1 MRAFLFAF
9 YLLDILSV
17 GALGYG
23 LSHYFHAPMVRHDSV
38 VLVVSAAL
46 MVNMILS
53 QLNGYRPL
61 RARRLLDW
69 VGPITGAVL
78 LAFGVVLL
86 GLWLSKETSTYSRLW
101 LITWSVSSWG
111 ALLLIRAL
119 GFALLRFLH
128 VQGLHHRKLLIV
140 GDGAAAEPV
149 VTRLQRHPESGYD
162 VLSIWSDDDDQALV
176 RWVEKEGVQDVW
188 IVLPLSAE
196 NRIAR
201 LLSLLRECHVD
212 VRYIPDMTGF
222 SLLNHRSTT
231 LLGIPMLDLSISPI
245 SDPLNRLIK
254 RTEDAVL
261 GLVFT
266 LIGLPLAVLIA
277 VSIKLSSRGPV
288 LFKQVR
294 GGFDGQSITVYKFRT
309 MYLHEAGAVLQQA
322 TAEDERVTPI
332 GRLLR
337 RTSMDELPQLFNVL
351 QGRMSLVGPRPHAL
365 EHDERFE
372 QLIANYVLRYR
383 IKPGITGWAQING
396 WRGETNTYE
405 KLEQRVLYD
414 LFYIENWSL
423 GFDLKIILMTII
435 QVLRGRNAY

>member
-23 LSHYFHAPMVRHDSV
+23 LSHYFHEPQVVHDSI
-38 VLVVSAAL
+38 VLVISAAL

-61 RARRLLDW
+61 RARRVLDW
-69 VGPITGAVL
+69 VGPITGASL
-78 LAFGVVLL
+78 LAFGVILL

-101 LITWSVSSWG
+101 LMTWFISTWCV
-111 ALLLIRAL
+111 LLLLRAF
-119 GFALLRFLH
+119 GFEFLRFLH
-128 VQGLHHRKLLIV
+128 QQGLHHRKLMIV
-140 GDGAAAEPV
+140 GEVLAAEPIMK
-149 VTRLQRHPESGYD
+149 RIQRHPESGYD
-162 VLSIWSDDDDQALV
+162 VLNIWSNDDDEALV
-176 RWVEKEGVQDVW
+176 RWVEDEGVQDVW

-196 NRIAR
+196 DRIAR
-201 LLSLLRECHVD
+201 LLTMLRQCHVD
-212 VRYIPDMTGF
+212 VRYIPDMAGF

-245 SDPLNRLIK
+245 SDPLNRFIK
-254 RTEDAVL
+254 RSEDALL
-261 GLVFT
+261 GVVFT
-266 LIGLPLAVLIA
+266 VIALPLAVVIALLI
-277 VSIKLSSRGPV
+277 KFSSRGPV

-294 GGFDGQSITVYKFRT
+294 GGFDGQAITVYKFRT
-309 MYLHEAGAVLQQA
+309 MYVHEAKANLQQA
-322 TAEDERVTPI
+322 TPTDERVTPI
-332 GRLLR
+332 GRILR

-365 EHDERFE
+365 EHDEHFE
-372 QLIANYVLRYR
+372 ALVANYVLRYR

-405 KLEQRVLYD
+405 KLEQRILYD

-423 GFDLKIILMTII
+423 GFDLKIILMTMI
-435 QVLRGRNAY
+435 QVLRCRNAY